1 MVFFQVPD
9 HENKKGRGDKK
20 NWGDRT
26 DYLFQDPYTGF
37 TKNGDTFRNVGFDK
51 SEMG

>member
-1 MVFFQVPD
+1 MMFFQVPD

-37 TKNGDTFRNVGFDK
+37 TKKGDTFRNVGFDK